1 MKGERRRKRSSAFAA
16 AEAAIE
22 QQLSKYP
29 AANYRPTPAIEP
41 QEIRTFDVP
50 GNQRVVRRSAHSPTF
65 GWICHLIPTSS
76 YRKPRNAPS
85 AACYLRLA
93 HVILQERAMD
103 ESGDERADD
112 GRHPEDP

>member
-1 MKGERRRKRSSAFAA
+1 MKGERRKKRSSACAP

-22 QQLSKYP
+22 RQLSTYP

-41 QEIRTFDVP
+41 HEIRTFNVP
-50 GNQRVVRRSAHSPTF
+50 GNQRAVSRSAHAPTF
-65 GWICHLIPTSS
+65 GWISYFILTSS
-76 YRKPRNAPS
+76 YCTPRNAPS
-85 AACYLRLA
+85 AAGYLRLVD
-93 HVILQERAMD
+93 VILQERAMD